1 MLGCLE
7 LILVIVEELI
17 DCLGHEVLVRVIAG
31 LIKAEP
37 RDMAQLI
44 IGQIT
49 NHWKWILVIVE
60 NGLCPKK
67 ALELADDH
75 VLWGTGFEI
84 TSELICALL
93 LGVGGEADVRRLEG
107 HVLRLDGHSDS
118 RPHEASPSVS
128 MRLVTVGI
136 LFAHNT
142 RGSFL
147 HEPDQ
152 RWLVSLTPMTI

>member
-1 MLGCLE
+1 MLGYLE
-7 LILVIVEELI
+7 LILVIAEELV
-17 DCLGHEVLVRVIAG
+17 DCLGHEVLVRVVAG

-60 NGLCPKK
+60 NGLRPKK

-75 VLWGTGFEI
+75 VLWGADFEI

-93 LGVGGEADVRRLEG
+93 GGEADARRLEG
-107 HVLRLDGHSDS
+107 HVLRLDGRSDLNS

-128 MRLVTVGI
+128 VRLVTVGI

-152 RWLVSLTPMTI
+152 RWLVSLTPTTI